1 MRSIALLVARLVLGG
16 YMIAHGAQKL
26 FGAFGGHGLEGTAGF
41 FEDIGLAPGKQM
53 AAVAGA
59 SELGGGVL
67 TATGIAYPLGPLMV
81 AGTMAVASTT
91 HRANGALASNGGFEL
106 PLTNLAAASAL
117 AAAGPGK
124 LRLGRHLPAPLAAVA
139 GLAVAGMAGF
149 AISKLLRGP
158 SEQPGG
164 VPAPSEASAGAA
176 GSTDAASGTNGA
188 AGSTGAADDSNG
200 GARQA
205 KAPQATGGAATS
217 EDGAGRPATAPRDA
231 KQA

>member
-16 YMIAHGAQKL
+16 YMVVHGAQKL
-26 FGAFGGHGLEGTAGF
+26 FGAFGGHGLEGTGGF

-91 HRANGALASNGGFEL
+91 HRANGALASDGGFEL

-124 LRLGRHLPAPLAAVA
+124 LRLGRHLPAPLATVA
-139 GLAVAGMAGF
+139 GLAGAGVAGF
-149 AISKLLRGP
+149 TISRLLSGP
-158 SEQPGG
+158 SDRPGV
-164 VPAPSEASAGAA
+164 VPAPSQASTGAQ
-176 GSTDAASGTNGA
+176 GSADGTNGSGGA
-188 AGSTGAADDSNG
+188 DGQAGGST
-200 GARQA
+200 
-205 KAPQATGGAATS
+205 ATAGPANA
-217 EDGAGRPATAPRDA
+217 EDGAGRAVGAGPRRGAEPA
-231 KQA
+231 